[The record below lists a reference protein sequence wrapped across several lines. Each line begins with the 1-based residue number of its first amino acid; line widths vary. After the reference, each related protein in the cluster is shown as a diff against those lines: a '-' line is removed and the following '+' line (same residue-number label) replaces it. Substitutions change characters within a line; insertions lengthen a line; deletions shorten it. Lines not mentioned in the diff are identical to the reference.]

1 MLRTYA
7 PKWGCRHESES
18 AWESF
23 SWLVAADHADAGE
36 QEAWSKLSIMQSF
49 CEGISILVAISMSV
63 VYTCLNNFKKM
74 PEITLIHKTGRPQ
87 SSTFVTLVVHG
98 ARGQFSWT

>member
-23 SWLVAADHADAGE
+23 SWLVAADHADTGE
-36 QEAWSKLSIMQSF
+36 QEARLSTTQMFGEGTGIHATSLVSIM
-49 CEGISILVAISMSV
+49 
-63 VYTCLNNFKKM
+63 YTYPTDCTKM
-74 PEITLIHKTGRPQ
+74 PEITPTCNTKRAQI
-87 SSTFVTLVVHG
+87 STFVTLIVHE
-98 ARGQFSWT
+98 ATFSWI